1 MDSQTLWIDDEH
13 ESVKVSILSITPLFG
28 PVVDLSALVLLGV
41 VNVFQIPTLSKQF
54 LLLM

>member
-28 PVVDLSALVLLGV
+28 PVVDLSVVDLSALVLLGV
-41 VNVFQIPTLSKQF
+41 VNVFQIPTLS
-54 LLLM
+54 